1 MKRLL
6 KKLVKNVRMPYDK
19 EMFYDYQFYLM
30 YEHLFL
36 YIFFELCLSVSTF
49 LLMWLIEGKIGE
61 FCFGVVFITG
71 VVIATQILRKCLF
84 EILKKKNINIENDI
98 SWSMV
103 LYGRWVM
110 TAVFLVG
117 IIIAIVVVGLVT
129 KIFT

>member
-19 EMFYDYQFYLM
+19 EMLHDYQFYLM

-61 FCFGVVFITG
+61 F
-71 VVIATQILRKCLF
+71 
-84 EILKKKNINIENDI
+84 
-98 SWSMV
+98 V
-103 LYGRWVM
+103 LV
-110 TAVFLVG
+110 LS
-117 IIIAIVVVGLVT
+117 L
-129 KIFT
+129 